1 MERILEVGRQLN
13 ATGFVTTEK
22 DDVKLTATMRER
34 LEILGPL
41 MVVGLEAEFEDA
53 NAVMSVLE
61 TRLGAQTA

>member
-1 MERILEVGRQLN
+1 
-13 ATGFVTTEK
+13 
-22 DDVKLTATMRER
+22 MRER